1 MTSVDTLLTCNDPP
15 HPAQI
20 AAVQGVLDEKSI
32 ALSALKAQ
40 IAALES
46 KPEDLRQNRETLIS
60 EIGKFGAILSPIRHL
75 PPEIVGEIFLYFA
88 PALHIGASGCPW
100 KLAHICRL
108 WRVIALS
115 LGRLWSV

>member
-1 MTSVDTLLTCNDPP
+1 LACNDPP

-20 AAVQGVLDEKSI
+20 AAVQGILNEKSL
-32 ALSALKAQ
+32 ALSALEAQ
-40 IAALES
+40 IVALES
-46 KPEDLRQNRETLIS
+46 KLEDLRQNRETLSS
-60 EIGKFGAILSPIRHL
+60 EILEFGAILAPIRRL

-88 PALHIGASGCPW
+88 PASPAQHIRLGSCPW
-100 KLAHICRL
+100 KLGHICRL